1 MPGKSKGRDIAEQH
15 DLFLDYFVS
24 FICTSYFENVC
35 PLLKPTCLLHM
46 YKVFEIK
53 HDYSCENL
61 MIFNDSRLQYCV
73 KKFK

>member
-1 MPGKSKGRDIAEQH
+1 MPGKYKGRDIAEQH

-24 FICTSYFENVC
+24 FICTWYFENVC

-53 HDYSCENL
+53 YDYSCENL

>member
-1 MPGKSKGRDIAEQH
+1 MPGKYKGGDIAEQH

-53 HDYSCENL
+53 HDYSYENL